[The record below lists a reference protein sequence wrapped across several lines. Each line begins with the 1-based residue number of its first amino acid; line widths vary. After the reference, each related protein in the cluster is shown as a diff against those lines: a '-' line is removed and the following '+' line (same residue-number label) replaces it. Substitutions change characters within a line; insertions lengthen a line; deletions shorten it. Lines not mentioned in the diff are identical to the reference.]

1 VTPTIVAV
9 NKKGVI
15 SLQHDPRASEGK
27 LPHVTVTIPSQPG
40 LHADLDIPLRY
51 DYAFRADFSGSSGTS
66 GINGTDGTD
75 GSPGTPGSID
85 INNPSAGGNG
95 GDGTDGGN
103 GQDGSRGGDGSPVE
117 IEMTL
122 ETGTHPLLQFLVQTG
137 KHNRYYLIDPN
148 GGSLSVNAD
157 GGAGGSGGRAGRGG
171 HGGSGGVGSP
181 NGSNGRDGSDGRA
194 GSDGAAGSGGKIT
207 VTYDPSAQAYLGVLH
222 LSSRNGPKPVLDAEP
237 VAPLW

>member
-1 VTPTIVAV
+1 
-9 NKKGVI
+9 
-15 SLQHDPRASEGK
+15 
-27 LPHVTVTIPSQPG
+27 
-40 LHADLDIPLRY
+40 LHADLDISLRY

-103 GQDGSRGGDGSPVE
+103 GQDGSRGGDGSPVK

-137 KHNRYYLIDPN
+137 KHSRYYLIDPN

-181 NGSNGRDGSDGRA
+181 NGSSGRDGSDGRA

-207 VTYDPSAQAYLGVLH
+207 VTYDPSAQAYLSVLH
-222 LSSRNGPKPVLDAEP
+222 LSSQNGPKPVLDAEP